1 MKAYKGFNKD
11 MTCRGFQF
19 EEGKTYEEE
28 SAELC
33 NKGFHAC
40 LAPIDV
46 LKYYAPAT
54 AVYHEVE
61 LDGVSDKRSDDSKVC
76 GKIIKIGA
84 KLDIAGLAKAQFEY
98 VKGNCTNKKSGGY
111 SSAVSGGDSSAV
123 SGGDRSAVS
132 GGYSSAVSGGDRSAV
147 SGGDGSA
154 VSGGDG
160 SAVSGGYSSAVSG
173 GYSSAVSGGDRSAV
187 SGGDRSAVSGGD
199 SSAAVSRGSSSV
211 GKEGAAMARG
221 NGVKVKGGM
230 GAVLVAVEEN
240 ECDCGIKS
248 WCAGVV
254 DGVDL
259 LPDVWYRC
267 ADGKF
272 EEVK

>member
-40 LAPIDV
+40 IAPIDV

-54 AVYHEVE
+54 SVYHEVE

-132 GGYSSAVSGGDRSAV
+132 GGYSSAVSGG
-147 SGGDGSA
+147 
-154 VSGGDG
+154 
-160 SAVSGGYSSAVSG
+160 
-173 GYSSAVSGGDRSAV
+173 YSSAVSGGDSSAV
-187 SGGDRSAVSGGD
+187 SGGDFSAVSGGD

-221 NGVKVKGGM
+221 NGAKVKGGM
-230 GAVLVAVEEN
+230 GAVLVVIEEN

-259 LPDVWYRC
+259 MPDVWYRC
-267 ADGKF
+267 AAGKF